1 MTSPNPEPIQITERE
16 LVELTTELDDL
27 HHDTFPSFRDSLDEW
42 RETGAEI
49 HADVSP
55 GIARLVTSPT
65 SRRGFLLGGGAVLGG
80 MALVASGATGL
91 TAAAANTR
99 RGGGVATGVP
109 TGAPMKRTQKL
120 TGDLAVVGL
129 AASLENLAVAT
140 YQAGIDA
147 ATAGKLG
154 AVPPAIVTFAT
165 TAQSQHKEHAAA
177 WNAVLTGA
185 KKSAVTGVDLTVK
198 KSVDATFKQVTD
210 VAGLAKLALTL
221 EEGAAA
227 TYLAAINVVK
237 SPAGINTAAT
247 IHPVEMQHAAILN
260 FVLGQ
265 YPVPDSFAKLDD
277 ARTTRDKIG

>member
-1 MTSPNPEPIQITERE
+1 VTSPNPEPIQITEGE
-16 LVELTTELDDL
+16 LVALTTELDDL
-27 HHDTFPSFRDSLDEW
+27 HHETFPSFRESLDEW
-42 RETGAEI
+42 RETGPDMHE
-49 HADVSP
+49 SLT
-55 GIARLVTSPT
+55 RLVAAPT
-65 SRRGFLLGGGAVLGG
+65 SRRGFLMGGGAVLGG
-80 MALVASGATGL
+80 MALVASGATGI
-91 TAAAANTR
+91 TAAAAR
-99 RGGGVATGVP
+99 ARAGVPTGVP
-109 TGAPMKRTQKL
+109 TGVPMRKTQKL

-154 AVPPAIVTFAT
+154 TVPPAIVTFAT

-185 KKSAVTGVDLTVK
+185 KKSAVSGVDLTVK
-198 KSVDATFKQVTD
+198 KSVDAAFQQVTD

-265 YPVPDSFAKLDD
+265 YPVPDSFAKLDA

>member
-1 MTSPNPEPIQITERE
+1 MTSPNPEPIQITEGE
-16 LVELTTELDDL
+16 LVALTTELDDL
-27 HHDTFPSFRDSLDEW
+27 HHETFPSFRESLDEW
-42 RETGAEI
+42 RETGADMHE
-49 HADVSP
+49 SLT
-55 GIARLVTSPT
+55 RLVTAPT
-65 SRRGFLLGGGAVLGG
+65 SRRGFLMGGGAVLGG
-80 MALVASGATGL
+80 MALVASGATGI
-91 TAAAANTR
+91 TAAAARTR
-99 RGGGVATGVP
+99 AGVPSGVP
-109 TGAPMKRTQKL
+109 TGVPMKRTQKL

-154 AVPPAIVTFAT
+154 TVPPAIVTFAT

-185 KKSAVTGVDLTVK
+185 KKSAVSGVDLTVK
-198 KSVDATFKQVTD
+198 KSVDAAFQQVTD

-265 YPVPDSFAKLDD
+265 YPVPDSFAKLDA